1 MAPLDSRY
9 TLSWIQL
16 YLCSSVWGTLRRCLE
31 LRIFN
36 TAFFCQT
43 ATTQIKHTYKYDYF
57 PFCCQ
62 LTNFDTNFKKCSK
75 VRIWAPKICILLPLR
90 IFDRGNETK
99 TGFFFERLGSN
110 SIPVLGLTQ
119 DQKFSNSVDNSLT
132 QNTGAKKRWKIVRQL
147 PKVGN
152 FDLFS
157 TKMSQILAWKAFN
170 SGLKL

>member
-1 MAPLDSRY
+1 MKYFSGGIVSSESPTDWFWEKRSCTWTSAFTTPARRFHSISTYCYTRTSNARTSEGTVIGNLSLGKLMGKKSRFSY
-9 TLSWIQL
+9 GYQAL
-16 YLCSSVWGTLRRCLE
+16 
-31 LRIFN
+31 
-36 TAFFCQT
+36 FF
-43 ATTQIKHTYKYDYF
+43 
-57 PFCCQ
+57 
-62 LTNFDTNFKKCSK
+62 
-75 VRIWAPKICILLPLR
+75 
-90 IFDRGNETK
+90 G
-99 TGFFFERLGSN
+99 RLGSN
-110 SIPVLGLTQ
+110 SIPILGLTQ

>member
-1 MAPLDSRY
+1 MTLKKVDSEKKSIVKKRY
-9 TLSWIQL
+9 Q
-16 YLCSSVWGTLRRCLE
+16 
-31 LRIFN
+31 
-36 TAFFCQT
+36 
-43 ATTQIKHTYKYDYF
+43 KK
-57 PFCCQ
+57 
-62 LTNFDTNFKKCSK
+62 LTSEKKISLK
-75 VRIWAPKICILLPLR
+75 KMTPKIWFRKKLKS
-90 IFDRGNETK
+90 K
-99 TGFFFERLGSN
+99 TVHSRKSLNLKPFAMEIPRLFFFERLGSN

>member
-1 MAPLDSRY
+1 MGVQGNIHWRFHLFSTLGLDKSPSRGKMSWSHSHRECRSPIFQDRPQSKISGGWGYCGQLWTEPVCPIEVIAWQEKPL
-9 TLSWIQL
+9 
-16 YLCSSVWGTLRRCLE
+16 LR
-31 LRIFN
+31 N
-36 TAFFCQT
+36 ASP
-43 ATTQIKHTYKYDYF
+43 TTYQFI
-57 PFCCQ
+57 
-62 LTNFDTNFKKCSK
+62 S
-75 VRIWAPKICILLPLR
+75 PLNR
-90 IFDRGNETK
+90 L
-99 TGFFFERLGSN
+99 FFERLGSN